1 MNTLLFEFLL
11 LAIQCE
17 IKLFSQIKCA
27 STLLSLSSLN
37 PANSSTVQLR
47 NDLKNADFWAQT
59 NASIKRF
66 LTFFVKVCIDEVP
79 ELKSYST
86 ATTLSE
92 FDKWSETR
100 AGAGT
105 GLCPLAP
112 DSTHGYSENMNCHI
126 SDLSIRQDHTFSYL
140 QISTNMYNIYNI
152 YKSSLIYVYCSWQW
166 AESGNRN

>member
-1 MNTLLFEFLL
+1 MLRIFANWTAQNRSGLYGYLLKFQIVNLQGSFNKEELPCGNYCEISVASLLAMNTLLFEFLL

-47 NDLKNADFWAQT
+47 NNLKNADFWAQT

-86 ATTLSE
+86 ATRLSE
-92 FDKWSETR
+92 FDKWS
-100 AGAGT
+100 
-105 GLCPLAP
+105 
-112 DSTHGYSENMNCHI
+112 
-126 SDLSIRQDHTFSYL
+126 
-140 QISTNMYNIYNI
+140 
-152 YKSSLIYVYCSWQW
+152 
-166 AESGNRN
+166 